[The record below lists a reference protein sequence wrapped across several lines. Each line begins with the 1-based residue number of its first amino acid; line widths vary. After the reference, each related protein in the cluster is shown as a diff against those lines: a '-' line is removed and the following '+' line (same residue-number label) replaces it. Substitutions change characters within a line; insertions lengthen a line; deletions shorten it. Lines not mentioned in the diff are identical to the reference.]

1 MEILS
6 EGAAEKVLKLAVS
19 AFNDGA
25 SSLSWEVAKK
35 LGVTPT
41 PFSTSFLSTKDK
53 QRLRTSKKKASEET
67 KAMRRKRRRIRKG
80 LVGGVLY
87 EAGAFGDNSGP
98 IYIAREQ
105 KLCENVL

>member
-1 MEILS
+1 MS
-6 EGAAEKVLKLAVS
+6 T
-19 AFNDGA
+19 FNDGA

-80 LVGGVLY
+80 LTDKQKEKECVLY
-87 EAGAFGDNSGP
+87 EAGAFGDDPGP
-98 IYIAREQ
+98 GKRA
-105 KLCENVL
+105 KTM